1 MTLLCAHARVEFNQL
16 VERIDL
22 KFCKAF
28 VSHASQLPIPYD
40 SDESGLLTGR
50 GCGGMSTTKRDNLT
64 ISQTLYTVKLT
75 REPCNDPEN
84 TTQRILEAKLLAKI
98 VQDGK

>member
-1 MTLLCAHARVEFNQL
+1 MCAHAHVEFNQS

-50 GCGGMSTTKRDNLT
+50 GSGGMSITKRDNLT
-64 ISQTLYTVKLT
+64 TSQTLYPVELT
-75 REPCNDPEN
+75 REPYNEPEN
-84 TTQRILEAKLLAKI
+84 TTQRILEAKSFAKI